1 MAASI
6 LHQLENTLRISSG
19 FLPVSIDTIIIK
31 NVHVPWL
38 VWLSGLSAVLQIE
51 GLPVRFPVRAH
62 AWVASQGERQPIDVS
77 RIDVSPFLPP
87 SFPLSLKIKK

>member
-38 VWLSGLSAVLQIE
+38 VWLSGLSAGLQIE
-51 GLPVRFPVRAH
+51 GLPVLFPVRAH
-62 AWVASQGERQPIDVS
+62 AWVAGQGERQPIDVS
-77 RIDVSPFLPP
+77 VLMSLPFFLPP
-87 SFPLSLKIKK
+87 FLSL